1 MATLKRVSD
10 AAHAEPAVL
19 KTATVATAI
28 ADACAIEPC
37 MLFSSVVGD
46 FEGRRRSLLRIAGP
60 WRLLHTSGAVD
71 GSSDANRVALL
82 APVTSVLIRM
92 CRRIVTRTDEA
103 FGCFALL

>member
-1 MATLKRVSD
+1 LKRGSD

-46 FEGRRRSLLRIAGP
+46 LKVAVVRSCGSLVRGE
-60 WRLLHTSGAVD
+60 LLHTSGAVD

-92 CRRIVTRTDEA
+92 RKRIVTRTDEA
-103 FGCFALL
+103 FACFSLL